1 MLQLYPRSG
10 AVHLLNAIDRPLLLV
25 EGNAGPWTQTPF
37 QKNICFL
44 IFFGTLQ
51 VNQRE
56 LEERCQSLVTAVPLT
71 QQEQRLFT
79 VGQLHQGY
87 QWPRL
92 IFAQLVCWLKI
103 IIVFIIFFGTLQ
115 ARQRKLEGR
124 CQSLVTIPLTQ
135 QEPTE
140 TCLTY
145 RLFAVGQLHH
155 RYRRLRLFFA
165 QLVCRVAARA
175 HPTRHLCGVDSD
187 ADERVKMLGACL
199 MLGAVEEACL
209 RWTAVE
215 GMDREVSRGSF
226 GRGRGRGA
234 RRGCLF
240 LFTF

>member
-37 QKNICFL
+37 KKYVCFSFSFWNVAGQPEGAGGTL
-44 IFFGTLQ
+44 PVAGDCHPSDSAGAEALHGAAAPALPVAAVDLRPAGLLAEKVIVCIFFF
-51 VNQRE
+51 V
-56 LEERCQSLVTAVPLT
+56 
-71 QQEQRLFT
+71 
-79 VGQLHQGY
+79 
-87 QWPRL
+87 
-92 IFAQLVCWLKI
+92 
-103 IIVFIIFFGTLQ
+103 TLQ
-115 ARQRKLEGR
+115 ARQRGLEGR

-135 QEPTE
+135 QDPTE

-145 RLFAVGQLHH
+145 RLFAVRQLHQ

-215 GMDREVSRGSF
+215 GMDREVSRRSF